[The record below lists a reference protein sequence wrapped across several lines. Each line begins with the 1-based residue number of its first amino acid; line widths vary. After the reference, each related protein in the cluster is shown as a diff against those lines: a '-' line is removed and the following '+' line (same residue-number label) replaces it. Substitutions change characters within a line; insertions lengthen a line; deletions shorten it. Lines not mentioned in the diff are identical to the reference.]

1 MSGLAVDYMF
11 FILFLSLKVISVQE
25 KVHFR
30 GNKKLSY
37 DIWSSDYAA
46 VLVGS

>member
-1 MSGLAVDYMF
+1 MSGSAVDYMF
-11 FILFLSLKVISVQE
+11 FILFLSLKVIPVQE

-30 GNKKLSY
+30 RNKKLSY
-37 DIWSSDYAA
+37 DIWSIDYAA